1 MGRNSN
7 CVSCEIAIP
16 LSKSYFD
23 YEKMRNRNC
32 VKFRKIVVFSFWTWK
47 SFKNLNFAMNEF
59 DEKDLMIIIIRYTIP
74 KNITVNIFLDFFE
87 KSFADFAI
95 SQLRP
100 SRKSN
105 CVMLRL
111 RPALRKMNCVS
122 CEIAIFSQSQFAI
135 LQIRNFSESVLQP
148 YHSKVKS
155 VSKMPKGHVVIKY
168 AWCWTD

>member
-1 MGRNSN
+1 MNLRRKTVEDILVTTAFRWV
-7 CVSCEIAIP
+7 C
-16 LSKSYFD
+16 
-23 YEKMRNRNC
+23 M
-32 VKFRKIVVFSFWTWK
+32 KFFYRGVV
-47 SFKNLNFAMNEF
+47 
-59 DEKDLMIIIIRYTIP
+59 P
-74 KNITVNIFLDFFE
+74 
-87 KSFADFAI
+87 
-95 SQLRP
+95 
-100 SRKSN
+100 N

-168 AWCWTD
+168 A